1 MAQDL
6 LTETTRLL
14 KRRKGLSQR
23 DIAKGAGVSQKWVSL
38 LENGAAKNP
47 SYARLVR
54 VRDYLKSA
62 RQQSAA

>member
-6 LTETTRLL
+6 LTETVRLL

-23 DIAKGAGVSQKWVSL
+23 DVALGAGVSQKWVSL
-38 LENGAAKNP
+38 LENGGAKNP

-54 VRDYLKSA
+54 VRDYLKA
-62 RQQSAA
+62 AQQPAAA